1 MANPCALPTALLA
14 ISTPPRAKGTPQGLS
29 TPHGN
34 FGDHS
39 AKMPTEPTKQTS
51 PRKLGHLA
59 VRTKNS
65 GPKCLLKCT
74 SRSRSEPHCR
84 SHCTGVYCTGVL
96 LHGCQPGVMPARSHA
111 SQESCQPG
119 VMLANGIST
128 YSPGTW
134 STPRPLGPSVLL
146 TSAY

>member
-111 SQESCQPG
+111 SQESCSRMAFQPIHQAPG
-119 VMLANGIST
+119 ALPGHSAHLY
-128 YSPGTW
+128 YS
-134 STPRPLGPSVLL
+134 LVL
-146 TSAY
+146 TSTR